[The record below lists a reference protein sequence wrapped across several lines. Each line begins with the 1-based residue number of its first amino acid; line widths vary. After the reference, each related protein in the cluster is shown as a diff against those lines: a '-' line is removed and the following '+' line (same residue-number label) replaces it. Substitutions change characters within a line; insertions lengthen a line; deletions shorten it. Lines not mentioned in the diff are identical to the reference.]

1 MGAPRSRPPLDPNM
15 LCEYPNNVSF
25 HARGLIEQVGGYSF
39 DGVAI
44 GQKLRLP
51 RDALRTSYPCEI
63 VHRGVADLTL
73 DRFAIVQHRKC
84 ERQPLV
90 VVSHNLAT
98 RQRHRNPHP
107 RNSASGSRHMRTISP
122 DGCARAAIG
131 RVATPPALT
140 PGNSHR
146 LMPPSCSRDGILTAQ
161 LNFTEG
167 VKTGRREPGVGDR
180 RQIAVVRRRLCQPAL
195 AEGSARRRP
204 QRRALLITCC
214 RILGRRDR
222 CFRRVID
229 GWLVSRTTEEPPCV
243 SPSSA
248 PAISA

>member
-122 DGCARAAIG
+122 DGCARAAISRIATLPAYDTWKFPPPHAALLLTRRHPNGSIELHG
-131 RVATPPALT
+131 R
-140 PGNSHR
+140 GQN
-146 LMPPSCSRDGILTAQ
+146 
-161 LNFTEG
+161 
-167 VKTGRREPGVGDR
+167 
-180 RQIAVVRRRLCQPAL
+180 
-195 AEGSARRRP
+195 GSARTRR
-204 QRRALLITCC
+204 RR
-214 RILGRRDR
+214 
-222 CFRRVID
+222 
-229 GWLVSRTTEEPPCV
+229 
-243 SPSSA
+243 SA
-248 PAISA
+248 PNCRCPPAALPTRAGRGFRATTSTAPCPVDNLLPHIGTA